1 MKELKTQYNLPIIER
16 TTNAINERLLF
27 LINSVEFYG
36 HKFDKFDRFEVTSML
51 NVLKSRGHKTKHA
64 SRLHKILKIDVRENN

>member
-1 MKELKTQYNLPIIER
+1 MKKLKTQYNLPVIER

-36 HKFDKFDRFEVTSML
+36 RKFDKFDAIEVKEML
-51 NVLKSRGHKTKHA
+51 NVLKDRKQKTKHA
-64 SRLHKILKIDVRENN
+64 LRVKKILKIQAV

>member
-1 MKELKTQYNLPIIER
+1 MKKLKTQYNLPVIER

-36 HKFDKFDRFEVTSML
+36 RKFDKFDAIEVKEML
-51 NVLKSRGHKTKHA
+51 NVLKDRKQKTKHA
-64 SRLHKILKIDVRENN
+64 LRVKKTLKIQAV

>member
-36 HKFDKFDRFEVTSML
+36 RKFDKFDAIEVKEML
-51 NVLKSRGHKTKHA
+51 NVLKDRKQKTKHA
-64 SRLHKILKIDVRENN
+64 LRVQKILKIQAV

>member
-1 MKELKTQYNLPIIER
+1 MKELKTQYNLTPIER

-36 HKFDKFDRFEVTSML
+36 RKFDKFDAIEVKEML
-51 NVLKSRGHKTKHA
+51 NVLKDRKQKTKHA
-64 SRLHKILKIDVRENN
+64 LRVQKILKIQAV